1 MPKDI
6 LDIFVIGGGVNGVA
20 IARDAA
26 GRGYRVVLSE
36 QDDLA
41 SKTSSN
47 STKLF
52 HGGLRYMEYLD
63 ISLVREG
70 LRERY
75 ILLNNMPHIA
85 WPLRFV
91 LPLDMDLRI
100 TNNSPVSKLLKI
112 TMPWLKGRRP
122 IWIIRLGLFFY
133 DILAGSFALESTKKL
148 NLDSVE
154 EGVPLKNKFKKAY
167 EYSDVWVDDARLVS
181 LMARDAKERG
191 AQILTRNK
199 VLSFKRKKRYWKIKT
214 LHGIFKSRILINAAG
229 PWTQKMAQGFAC
241 AKNAPELR
249 LVKGSHI
256 VTRKLYDH
264 GKAYFFMGEDGRIM
278 FSLPFQKHYTVIGTT
293 ETLINNEDDVPICSP
308 EEINYICKFASEYF
322 EQPITE
328 KDIVWK
334 YSGIRPLFE
343 DKSDTTTGLSRDY
356 FFTLNDDHG
365 QMPLLNVFG
374 GKLTTHRALA
384 EKALKKIESYLGL
397 RTSWTHSAKLPGG
410 DFNIEDRSDLV
421 AKLGKDYEFLK
432 EQTVERLFRNYGL
445 DSWAILGSSKSF
457 RDLGENFGSDLYAKE
472 IEFLVKNEFVQF
484 AEDILWRRT
493 KLGLVINEKKAHR
506 IDSYIQRIL
515 QQDATR
521 L

>member
-1 MPKDI
+1 MTKDI

-52 HGGLRYMEYLD
+52 HGGLRYLEYLD

-70 LRERY
+70 LRERQ

-91 LPLDMDLRI
+91 LPLDEKLRVN
-100 TNNSPVSKLLKI
+100 TNSPVSRLLKI

-122 IWIIRLGLFFY
+122 VWIIRLGLFIY
-133 DILAGSFALESTKKL
+133 DMLAGRFTLEPTKKL
-148 NLDSVE
+148 NLDNCE
-154 EGVPLKNKFKKAY
+154 EGIPLKSKFKKAY

-199 VLSFKRKKRYWKIKT
+199 VVSFERKKGYWKIKT
-214 LHGIFKSRILINAAG
+214 LYGIFKSRVLINAAG
-229 PWTQKMAQGFAC
+229 PWAQKIAKGFTC
-241 AKNAPELR
+241 AKSGSQLR

-256 VTRKLYDH
+256 VTTKLYDH
-264 GKAYFFMGEDGRIM
+264 DKAYFLIGEDGRIM
-278 FSLPFQKHYTVIGTT
+278 FSLPFQKNYTVIGTT
-293 ETLINNEDDVPICSP
+293 EVLIKNEDEVPICSP
-308 EEINYICKFASEYF
+308 QEIKYICKFASEYF
-322 EQPITE
+322 KQPITE

-343 DKSDTTTGLSRDY
+343 DKSDNTTGISRDY
-356 FFTLNDDHG
+356 FFTLNDHHG
-365 QMPLLNVFG
+365 QMPLLSVFG

-384 EKALKKIESYLGL
+384 ENALKKIESYLGV
-397 RTSWTHSAKLPGG
+397 RASWTHSTKLPGG
-410 DFNIEDRSDLV
+410 EFNLENRNNLMK
-421 AKLGKDYEFLK
+421 KLGKEYDFLK
-432 EQTVERLFRNYGL
+432 DQTVERLFRNYGL
-445 DSWAILGSSKSF
+445 DSWTILGSSKSF

-472 IEFLVKNEFVQF
+472 IEFLVKNEFVQS
-484 AEDILWRRT
+484 AEDVLWRRT

-506 IDSYIQRIL
+506 IDTYIQRIL
-515 QQDATR
+515 KQDATR
-521 L
+521 F